1 MNKNITKHKR
11 SPMVIYTKKIGREI
25 VERIAKGETLT
36 SICKEKHMPGTTSV
50 YRWLLGLEFIDI
62 KEEHGKVEK
71 VLFRDA
77 YARAR
82 VMQADVWFDELV
94 DISQTQLTGDNKKDS
109 GIVQAAR
116 LRCDTLKWTIS
127 KLNPMKYGD
136 KLPQND
142 QCKLNIN
149 ISLTP
154 QPYAA
159 KEPID
164 ITPKDT
170 PLN

>member
-1 MNKNITKHKR
+1 MKEIYNYVAMNSSKNITKQKR
-11 SPMVIYTKKIGREI
+11 SSMVTYSEKIGQEI

-36 SICKEKHMPGTTSV
+36 SICKGKQMLGTTSV
-50 YRWLLGLEFIDI
+50 YRWLLGDEYIDI
-62 KEEHGKVEK
+62 EDEQGEVKK

-136 KLPQND
+136 QAT
-142 QCKLNIN
+142 
-149 ISLTP
+149 S
-154 QPYAA
+154 
-159 KEPID
+159 E
-164 ITPKDT
+164 
-170 PLN
+170 